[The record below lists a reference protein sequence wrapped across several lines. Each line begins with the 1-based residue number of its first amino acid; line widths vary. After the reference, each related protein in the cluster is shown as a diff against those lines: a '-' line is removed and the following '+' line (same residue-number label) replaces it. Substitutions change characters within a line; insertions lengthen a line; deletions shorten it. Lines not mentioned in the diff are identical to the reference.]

1 MTTLSEP
8 IIGAITIYDIIAI
21 AVILIATVIAAKLL
35 ANHVKKRLSGKLG
48 KDELAVVIRV
58 VYYGIIFIGV
68 LIALPYFNV
77 NLAGLLVAGGVIGV
91 IIGFASQSVVSN
103 FISGLFIIVERPV
116 KIGDAINIG
125 EVNGNVEEIRVLST
139 TVSATDGTYVRIPNE
154 KVFTSNI
161 TNYVAHVARRVE
173 YTIGIDYADDAGKA
187 VSVIGVLL
195 SAHPFV
201 LKNPK
206 PQIFAKE
213 LGASAVNISV
223 LFWAPSSEWGDVR
236 NEMLWKIKVALEENG
251 LSFPNPQQMIRFG
264 NELRIEGGENQGL
277 ERR

>member
-1 MTTLSEP
+1 MTALSEP
-8 IIGAITIYDIIAI
+8 IIGAITAYDLIAI
-21 AVILIATVIAAKLL
+21 AVILIGTVVVAKLL
-35 ANHVKKRLSGKLG
+35 SYHLKKRLSGKLG
-48 KDELAVVIRV
+48 KDELALIIRVAYYGVVII
-58 VYYGIIFIGV
+58 GI
-68 LIALPYFNV
+68 LIALPYINV
-77 NLAGLLVAGGVIGV
+77 DLSGLLVAGGVIGL
-91 IIGFASQSVVSN
+91 IIGIASQSVVSN
-103 FISGLFIIVERPV
+103 LISGLFIIVERPV

-187 VSVIGVLL
+187 VSVIGGLL

-201 LKNPK
+201 LKHPK

-213 LGASAVNISV
+213 LGPSAVNISI
-223 LFWAPSSEWGDVR
+223 LFWTPSSEWGDVR